1 MNPLNKLDSISIAGN
16 GAISDPKVCLST
28 APMGSVL
35 ADGALHPA
43 GLVENR
49 ADSTRTKAT
58 RLARTQPGRSIAI
71 LGIPF
76 DNVTT
81 GEAMQ
86 QIERMVLSRQPHY
99 LVTANVDFLVQS
111 LEDVELRRILL
122 DAHLVVC
129 DGTPLVWASHLLGN
143 PLPERV
149 AGADLVPL
157 LLKLAAEKKYR
168 VFFLGATPD
177 SVERAVNRMQAP
189 HPELTIAGYYSPP
202 FSKLLD
208 MDHAR
213 IRQLILDA
221 KPDMLFVSL

>member
-16 GAISDPKVCLST
+16 GAISDPTVCLST
-28 APMGSVL
+28 APMGAVL

-43 GLVENR
+43 ALVENG
-49 ADSTRTKAT
+49 DSSRTKAT
-58 RLARTQPGRSIAI
+58 RPARTQPGRSIAI

-81 GEAMQ
+81 SEAMQ

-111 LEDVELRRILL
+111 LDDVELRRILL

-177 SVERAVNRMQAP
+177 SVERAVKRMQAQ
-189 HPELTIAGYYSPP
+189 HPEL
-202 FSKLLD
+202 
-208 MDHAR
+208 
-213 IRQLILDA
+213 
-221 KPDMLFVSL
+221 